1 MSIAPLDTAAKPR
14 TGAADTVSLSIDKSA
29 SSAARVAI
37 SSSYTSAVNRG
48 VLPLP
53 WVPTT
58 GADPSL
64 SLQMGWLAFG
74 VGVVAGGRRSHEEH
88 RRR

>member
-14 TGAADTVSLSIDKSA
+14 TEAADTVSLSIDKSA

-48 VLPLP
+48 VLTFTLGTNDRCRS
-53 WVPTT
+53 VVEF
-58 GADPSL
+58 ADGL
-64 SLQMGWLAFG
+64 
-74 VGVVAGGRRSHEEH
+74 VGFRGGGCGRWSAIP
-88 RRR
+88 